1 MGLLGGC
8 YRTVEKNSSGFLLES
23 SRPCCFMPAFWLQL
37 LFTHSPLVL
46 LPSKSGLGSDLTE
59 MSENV
64 SREFKRMLPW
74 KRRLPIR
81 KLKETLALKY
91 SSRISEHASYDPS
104 ARAHSRTRFYLDLK
118 LAITSS
124 SSVE

>member
-1 MGLLGGC
+1 
-8 YRTVEKNSSGFLLES
+8 
-23 SRPCCFMPAFWLQL
+23 MPAFWLQL
-37 LFTHSPLVL
+37 LFTHSPLVF

-64 SREFKRMLPW
+64 SREFNRMLPW
-74 KRRLPIR
+74 KRRLPIH
-81 KLKETLALKY
+81 KVKETLALKY

-104 ARAHSRTRFYLDLK
+104 VRAHSRTPFYLDLK
-118 LAITSS
+118 LAIASS